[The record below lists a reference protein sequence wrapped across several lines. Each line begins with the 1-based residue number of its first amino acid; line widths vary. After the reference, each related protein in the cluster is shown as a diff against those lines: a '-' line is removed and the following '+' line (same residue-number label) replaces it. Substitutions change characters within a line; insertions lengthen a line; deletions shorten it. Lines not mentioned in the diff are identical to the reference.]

1 MSSFS
6 TPLNK
11 DKAMDIKTI
20 LIRPTKDFTNIY
32 YLQRISGNKGNTNRQ
47 MEVIG
52 NLIEKFELP
61 SMDESNTI
69 REDCSGR
76 ISPNKRFLPS
86 IIDNSLVVA
95 ANLDRLFKSK
105 DLDSIKLFYESLLS
119 RNIKILVPKMELLR
133 FKNLLR
139 SLNKDN
145 PKLEQK
151 FIRQVSLR
159 MSESLNC
166 DSSVRKGVKPYC
178 KRSLDLLNSALSST
192 SDPELQLWVLI
203 SFTGA
208 TINEYLRDKFCAD
221 PSTRLPRFDFKTVQT
236 LLSIESHHPDF
247 TRKQI
252 SAYARNYDVDLT
264 PHKIS
269 MLRGTKSFALLND
282 FAAGNFEP
290 EIEKIFNCLELS
302 DFPVSWEG
310 LSKFEI
316 TLLKSNFPHLE
327 GLRDWQLKTIE
338 SLKNGN
344 HTVLQV
350 MAGGGKS
357 LTFQLPALLGDSGGV
372 GVVVVVSPFVRLIQ
386 NQVQSNVKLIGNVNF
401 NTRCLNS
408 GVLPKD
414 RQQTLKLIQGDQ
426 LSLLFLTPEQLDP
439 RKSNFAVAT
448 IEALVGK
455 VKLLVLDEAHH
466 PRIDGYQFRS
476 SYLPKKLNQTWKSLD
491 KPQCLFLSASLSKK
505 SHESLRTVVGNKK
518 LRVIKGPLHPQNVAL
533 FRRIFD
539 GPEAQAMKITWCVLM
554 VNYLRRE
561 LNLKK
566 VIVYVNRPA
575 RVVQMMDQFK
585 AGGNKKVYGIHA
597 RKVGKNLLTPDEI
610 SGNQA
615 EFESPSKS
623 GVMVA
628 TSAYSEGI
636 DVNVDAVIV
645 MDLPVNIETL
655 YQELLRCGHQGQK
668 GLAFI
673 CVDKAANRFNQYSLL
688 RGDLRKVKEYDKN
701 FEFLAE
707 DSLDLWEEITK
718 TFIN

>member
-1 MSSFS
+1 M
-6 TPLNK
+6 

-20 LIRPTKDFTNIY
+20 LIKPTKDFTNIY

-47 MEVIG
+47 EEIIEG
-52 NLIEKFELP
+52 LIEKFELP
-61 SMDESNTI
+61 SMDETNTI
-69 REDCSGR
+69 REDYSGR
-76 ISPNKRFLPS
+76 VSPNKRFLPS
-86 IIDNSLVVA
+86 INDGSLIVA

-105 DLDSIKLFYESLLS
+105 DLDSIRLFFEYLLS
-119 RNIKILVPKMELLR
+119 RNITILVPKMELLR

-159 MSESLNC
+159 MSESINC
-166 DSSVRKGVKPYC
+166 DSLVRKGVKPYC
-178 KRSLDLLNSALSST
+178 KRCLDLLNSALSST
-192 SDPELQLWVLI
+192 SDPELQLWILI

-208 TINEYLRDKFCAD
+208 TINEYLLDRFCAD
-221 PSTRLPRFDFKTVQT
+221 SSTRLPRFDFKTLQT
-236 LLSIESHHPDF
+236 LHSIETKHPEF
-247 TRKQI
+247 TRKEI
-252 SAYARNYDVDLT
+252 SAYARNYGVDLT

-290 EIEKIFNCLELS
+290 EIEKIFNSLELS

-357 LTFQLPALLGDSGGV
+357 LNFQIPALLGGL
-372 GVVVVVSPFVRLIQ
+372 VVVVSPFVRLIQ
-386 NQVQSNVKLIGNVNF
+386 NQVKSNLSLKGGFNV
-401 NTRCLNS
+401 RYIDS
-408 GVLPKD
+408 GITYQD
-414 RQQTLKLIQGDQ
+414 RQQIMKLVRDNRLG
-426 LSLLFLTPEQLDP
+426 LLFLTPEQLDLE
-439 RKSNFAVAT
+439 RSKFAEVLIRTLA
-448 IEALVGK
+448 GK
-455 VKLLVLDEAHH
+455 VELLVFDEAHH
-466 PRIDGYQFRS
+466 PRIDGGHFRI
-476 SYLPKKLNQTWKSLD
+476 SYLPKKLNHAWKSLK
-491 KPQCLFLSASLSKK
+491 KPQCLFLSASLRKK
-505 SHESLRTVVGNKK
+505 SFGALKAIVSKQSLQ
-518 LRVIKGPLHPQNVAL
+518 IEKGPLHRSNVAL
-533 FRRIFD
+533 IRRAFEGKD
-539 GPEAQAMKITWCVLM
+539 DQAQKITWCVLM
-554 VNYLRRE
+554 VNYLRRA
-561 LNLKK
+561 LQLQK
-566 VIVYVNRPA
+566 VIIYVNRPA
-575 RVVQMMDQFK
+575 RVIQMIDHLK
-585 AGGNKKVYGIHA
+585 AGGNKRVFGVHG
-597 RKVGKNLLTPDEI
+597 RKEGKNLLSPEEI
-610 SGNQA
+610 IKNQE
-615 EFESPSKS
+615 EFEVPKKP

-636 DVNVDAVIV
+636 DVDVDAVIV

-673 CVDKAANRFNQYSLL
+673 CVDHAANRFNQYSLL
-688 RGDLRKVKEYDKN
+688 RKDPKRIQEYNKDLG
-701 FEFLAE
+701 FLAE
-707 DSLDLWEEITK
+707 DSSDLWEEITK
-718 TFIN
+718 TFKN